1 MGCVRQSTN
10 NPLKKTMS
18 EEYYQGKEKKAVSFE
33 NWIKDE
39 RLDRQAGITPTHPGH
54 SVDSP
59 SRWSGQGKG
68 DVDKL
73 VSDAYFDNYDKIF
86 SKPELDDSVVKVKY
100 RPGGKI
106 LVVSTP
112 DGLKDMS
119 EKEYKAYKK
128 KK

>member
-1 MGCVRQSTN
+1 
-10 NPLKKTMS
+10 MS
-18 EEYYQGKEKKAVSFE
+18 EKYYSGEEKKQVSFE
-33 NWIKDE
+33 NWLKDE

-73 VSDAYFDNYDKIF
+73 MTDAYFENYDKIF
-86 SKPELDDSVVKVKY
+86 SKPELDDDVIRVKY

-106 LVVSTP
+106 FVVSTSE
-112 DGLKDMS
+112 GKQEMS
-119 EKEYKAYKK
+119 EEEYKKYKK
-128 KK
+128 NK